1 MATMTTKSMMM
12 AVMALFIGI
21 SFTSCEKIKGKGDTV
36 TESRSISGYSGISLS
51 MSGSVYFTSGP
62 DYSLEIQ
69 GQQNVLDRIITQVEG
84 NNLVIKLK
92 NGINLG
98 PHDPIRVYITA
109 PGVNTLD
116 ISGSGD
122 IYVDTPWTGTDL
134 SANISGSGSITVS
147 MIEAER
153 FNANIS
159 GSGNIKVMA
168 GTSGREDLK
177 ISGSGS
183 IEMQYVEA
191 DDVYTTTSGSG
202 DTYVQAMKL
211 LEVTISGSGNVYY
224 LGNPIINTHI
234 SGSGNIQRL

>member
-1 MATMTTKSMMM
+1 MKTRSILLGAL
-12 AVMALFIGI
+12 ALFIGI

-36 TESRSISGYSGISLS
+36 TEARGVSGYSGISLAVS
-51 MSGSVYFTSGP
+51 ATVYYSQGP

-69 GQQNVLDRIITQVEG
+69 GQQNVLERIITQVEG

-92 NGINLG
+92 KGINLG
-98 PHDPIRVYITA
+98 SHDPIRVYITD

-122 IYVDTPWTGTDL
+122 IYVDSPWIGSDL

-147 MIEAER
+147 MIEADR

-159 GSGNIKVMA
+159 GSGNIKAMS

-177 ISGSGS
+177 ISGSGN
-183 IEMQYVEA
+183 IEMQYVVAE
-191 DDVYTTTSGSG
+191 DVYTKTSGSG
-202 DTYVQAMKL
+202 DTYVQATKL
-211 LEVTISGSGNVYY
+211 LEVTISGSGNIYY

-234 SGSGNIQRL
+234 SGSGNIRRL